1 MRKNRRTAGATV
13 AVALTVGLA
22 ACGGGDA
29 KPSPEPTSEAATT
42 ATPTPTPAP
51 TVAPA
56 TGLRLVEETS
66 VVRVPQD
73 WVERAEPL
81 VDFASSV
88 TGPGRSD
95 WIMLTDRPS
104 LAGDTTINSL
114 AKSDLETTPKD
125 EKPKR
130 LPNVEL
136 DGSPAYMIRSIAL
149 GAFSYHV
156 VTLRNGRSVSVDI
169 NLGKKKPRQRELVKS
184 VLASFHWRD

>member
-1 MRKNRRTAGATV
+1 MMRKSRRTAGATLV
-13 AVALTVGLA
+13 AAFTLGLA
-22 ACGGGDA
+22 ACGGGDTEQ
-29 KPSPEPTSEAATT
+29 SPEPTTEAATT
-42 ATPTPTPAP
+42 ATPTPVP

-66 VVRVPQD
+66 VVRAPQG

-88 TGPGRSD
+88 NGPGRSD

-114 AKSDLETTPKD
+114 AKSDLEMTAKD

-130 LPNVEL
+130 LPNVKL
-136 DGSPAYMIRSIAL
+136 DGSPAYMIRSVAL
-149 GAFSYHV
+149 GANSYHI
-156 VTLRNGRSVSVDI
+156 VTLRNGRSISVDI
-169 NLGKKKPRQRELVKS
+169 NVGKKKSRQRELVKS
-184 VLASFHWRD
+184 VLASFHWRR